1 MDRGAWWATVHG
13 VTKSQT
19 RLKPLSTHACSFS
32 SPTTRTPVTG
42 SPSAP
47 PSTLLLCPEPDRP
60 VSQGVCDTRS
70 GSDLAPLR
78 ARTGSGSR
86 ESGVGWLLPWAGPA
100 SSRAQLSPAFGTS
113 LCLHGWSCGSLSRL
127 MGRLHSY
134 LICSLVTSCT

>member
-13 VTKSQT
+13 VTKSQK
-19 RLKPLSTHACSFS
+19 RLKPLSTHARSFS

-60 VSQGVCDTRS
+60 VSQGVCDTHS
-70 GSDLAPLR
+70 GGDLAPLR

-86 ESGVGWLLPWAGPA
+86 ESGGSYPGQGQPA
-100 SSRAQLSPAFGTS
+100 AEPSCHPPAGTS

-127 MGRLHSY
+127 TGRLHSY
-134 LICSLVTSCT
+134 LICSPVTSCT